1 MLTCQECG
9 LSNGRTRVVP
19 GEGPEHAE
27 IMFIG
32 EGPGFQEDR
41 EGRPF
46 VGPAGQLL
54 EDLLSKIGLTRD
66 QVYICNVIK
75 CRPPNN
81 RDPMSTEI
89 EACKHWLDEQIRLVN
104 PKAVVTLGRFS
115 MSRWFPGQS
124 ISRIHG
130 RPIKRDGMLIFPM
143 YHPAAAL
150 HQQNL
155 RATLE
160 EDMKK
165 LPEYLEALKRE
176 QTPAQPQAPQS
187 EPEPQQ
193 LSLF

>member
-41 EGRPF
+41 QGRPF

-130 RPIKRDGMLIFPM
+130 RPIKRDGRLIFPM

>member
-41 EGRPF
+41 QGRPF

-130 RPIKRDGMLIFPM
+130 RPIKRDGRLIFPM

-165 LPEYLEALKRE
+165 LPEFLEALKRE

>member
-9 LSNGRTRVVP
+9 LSKGRTRVVP

-41 EGRPF
+41 QGRPF
-46 VGPAGQLL
+46 IGPAGQLL

>member
-41 EGRPF
+41 QGRPF

>member
-1 MLTCQECG
+1 
-9 LSNGRTRVVP
+9 
-19 GEGPEHAE
+19 
-27 IMFIG
+27 
-32 EGPGFQEDR
+32 
-41 EGRPF
+41 
-46 VGPAGQLL
+46 
-54 EDLLSKIGLTRD
+54 
-66 QVYICNVIK
+66 
-75 CRPPNN
+75 
-81 RDPMSTEI
+81 MSTEI

>member
-9 LSNGRTRVVP
+9 LSKGRTRVVP

-41 EGRPF
+41 QGRPF